1 MKIPSWVSWG
11 FGLFVLSLFLCWYV
25 TCLTLSFNTVYFNS
39 HYFFVILYSWTV
51 IILAAFRPILNQ
63 SRCSLKPINF
73 LWGLCP
79 PDPPPTPPLALLVL
93 AMLAFLLIMF
103 IYGIISVYY
112 LILYPAGF
120 SDTHL
125 GRIKMAWD

>member
-79 PDPPPTPPLALLVL
+79 PDPPAPPLALLVL